1 MSDTADFFRA
11 RLDEMIDINHPLVVL
26 SKRLPWGAIEQAL
39 APHFA
44 RKPRPGEK
52 ISVPDLLGEHEVEF
66 GAGISPAGRPRL
78 AIRLMASLQYLKN
91 AFNLS
96 DEELV
101 ERWSENV
108 VWQFF
113 SGLTYYEPRLPC
125 DPTQIGRFRR
135 ALGEEGLE
143 QLLKATIDTAVE
155 IKAIKPTE
163 LERVIVDTTVQE
175 KAIAHP
181 VDSRLLEIARHKVVT
196 AAKRSGISL
205 KQTFAAEGKTLRRKA
220 GGYAHAKQFKR
231 LKKAVK
237 RQRTILGVVMR
248 EVQRKL
254 DAMKPSETT
263 TAVKTAATSATTPTA
278 STTPAP
284 AATPTALGLNALAT
298 LLQRAER
305 IRTQN
310 RADKNKLYALHAPE
324 VECIGKGKARKP
336 YEFGVKVSLVVTHLR
351 GLMVGA
357 RSFAGNPY
365 DGHTLAAQ
373 LEQTN
378 NLMQDVGRT
387 PKQVIVDL
395 GYRGVDAD
403 NPGVQIIH
411 RGKYKSL
418 TTLQR
423 KWLKRRQAI
432 EPLIGHTKADHGMQ
446 RCWLKGELG
455 DALHALSCAAGYNIR
470 WLLRAIAGKAAKDAK
485 AFLWALSGTAV
496 RARLA
501 ADRAFQAF
509 AGAVGLLIDAGRC
522 WIGLRSARL
531 TPLGLFGA
539 G

>member
-1 MSDTADFFRA
+1 MTDTADFFRA
-11 RLDEMIDINHPLVVL
+11 RLDEMVDPKHPLVVL

-44 RKPRPGEK
+44 RKYRPGLK
-52 ISVPDLLGEHEVEF
+52 IATQDLLGEHQVEF
-66 GAGISPAGRPRL
+66 GAGVSPAGRPRL
-78 AIRLMASLQYLKN
+78 PIRLMASLQYLKN
-91 AFNLS
+91 TFNLS

-101 ERWSENV
+101 LRWSENV

-113 SGLTYYEPRLPC
+113 SGMTYYEPRLPC

-143 QLLKATIDTAVE
+143 QLLKATIETAVE
-155 IKAIKPTE
+155 IKAIKPSE

-175 KAIAHP
+175 KAMAHP
-181 VDSRLLEIARHKVVT
+181 MDSRLLEIARHKVVS
-196 AAKRSGISL
+196 AARRSGISL
-205 KQTFAAEGKTLRRKA
+205 KQTFAAEGQTLRRKA
-220 GGYAHAKQFKR
+220 SGYAHAKQFKR

-254 DAMKPSETT
+254 EALVPTETSSPST
-263 TAVKTAATSATTPTA
+263 TSATT
-278 STTPAP
+278 P

-298 LLQRAER
+298 LLERAEC
-305 IRTQN
+305 IRTQK

-336 YEFGVKVSLVVTHLR
+336 YEFGVKVSLVLLVSTRHLR

-357 RSFAGNPY
+357 RSFTGNPY

-373 LEQTN
+373 LVQTS
-378 NLMQDVGRT
+378 NLMQDLGRS

-432 EPLIGHTKADHGMQ
+432 EPLIGHTKSDHGMQ
-446 RCWLKGELG
+446 RCWLRGELG

-485 AFLWALSGTAV
+485 AFLWALLGTAV

-509 AGAVGLLIDAGRC
+509 ACAVI
-522 WIGLRSARL
+522 LRSYAARRPIDSRSRQL
-531 TPLGLFGA
+531 TPA
-539 G
+539 GSLQVT

>member
-1 MSDTADFFRA
+1 MSATADFFRA
-11 RLDEMIDINHPLVVL
+11 RLDEMVDPKHPLVVL
-26 SKRLPWGAIEQAL
+26 SKRLPWSAIEQAL

-52 ISVPDLLGEHEVEF
+52 IAVSDLLGEHQVEF
-66 GAGISPAGRPRL
+66 GTGISPAGRPRL
-78 AIRLMASLQYLKN
+78 PIRLMASLQYLKN

-101 ERWSENV
+101 LRWSENV
-108 VWQFF
+108 VWQYF
-113 SGLTYYEPRLPC
+113 SGMDYYEPRLPC

-143 QLLKATIDTAVE
+143 QLLKATIETAVG
-155 IKAIKPTE
+155 IKAIKPAE

-175 KAIAHP
+175 KAMAHP
-181 VDSRLLEIARHKVVT
+181 VDSRLLEIARHKVVS

-205 KQTFAAEGKTLRRKA
+205 KQTFAAEGQTLRRKA
-220 GGYAHAKQFKR
+220 GGYAHAKQFRR

-254 DAMKPSETT
+254 EALVPTETT
-263 TAVKTAATSATTPTA
+263 SPATTSATTTPTA
-278 STTPAP
+278 S
-284 AATPTALGLNALAT
+284 GLNALAT
-298 LLQRAER
+298 LLERAER
-305 IRTQN
+305 IRTQKLS
-310 RADKNKLYALHAPE
+310 DKNKLYALHAPE
-324 VECIGKGKARKP
+324 VECISKGKARKR

-357 RSFAGNPY
+357 RSFTGNPY

-373 LEQTN
+373 LEQTT
-378 NLMQDVGRT
+378 NLMQDVGRA

-418 TTLQR
+418 TSLQR

-446 RCWLKGELG
+446 RCWLQGELG

-485 AFLWALSGTAV
+485 AFLLARLGMAV

-501 ADRAFQAF
+501 ADRAFRAF

-531 TPLGLFGA
+531 TPLGLCRLT
-539 G
+539 